1 MLKRFVITEFYR
13 EPDENYGNLK
23 IWYHRRTKELKRQT
37 ITYANSVDWLDTFYD
52 ENGKVHRDGDEPA
65 TLSSTGL
72 VIYYFHGKIHRGHF
86 NPAVIYENGRQEY
99 WVYGEKRFETLAL
112 KNTNY

>member
-1 MLKRFVITEFYR
+1 
-13 EPDENYGNLK
+13 
-23 IWYHRRTKELKRQT
+23 
-37 ITYANSVDWLDTFYD
+37 
-52 ENGKVHRDGDEPA
+52 
-65 TLSSTGL
+65 